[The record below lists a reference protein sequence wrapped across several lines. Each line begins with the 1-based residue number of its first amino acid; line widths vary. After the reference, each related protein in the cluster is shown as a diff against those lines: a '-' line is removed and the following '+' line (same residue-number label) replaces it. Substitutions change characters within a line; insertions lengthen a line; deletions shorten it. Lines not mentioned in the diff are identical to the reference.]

1 MSSQTFKQYEWIA
14 LNNVASALS
23 TLAEKKVYGPIDAIG
38 DSLSPGLRVEALR
51 RALRMIISENPEK
64 MPNSEDLKVVIDLL
78 LDEKRGKLA
87 GSVLASFAL
96 SKPSIKFS
104 EEKKKKEEA
113 EM

>member
-1 MSSQTFKQYEWIA
+1 MSSQTFRTYEWVA

-23 TLAEKKVYGPIDAIG
+23 TLTEKKVYGPIDAIG

-51 RALRMIISENPEK
+51 RALRMIISENPER
-64 MPNSEDLKVVIDLL
+64 MPASEDLRIVIDLL

-96 SKPSIKFS
+96 SKPSTKPP
-104 EEKKKKEEA
+104 EEKEKEA
-113 EM
+113 EEET